1 MRQRGRQGHSSAT
14 KLLTDQTI
22 PVKLIELK
30 STSAIEMG
38 VNTAL
43 EASTPVSVM
52 EIITALEVPTQL
64 PSAAQGAVLKQVA
77 EILQQPTLMELE
89 GPGGG
94 GS

>member
-22 PVKLIELK
+22 PVKFVELK
-30 STSAIEMG
+30 SASASAMG

>member
-22 PVKLIELK
+22 PVKFVKLK
-30 STSAIEMG
+30 STSASEMG

>member
-1 MRQRGRQGHSSAT
+1 
-14 KLLTDQTI
+14 
-22 PVKLIELK
+22 
-30 STSAIEMG
+30 MG

-52 EIITALEVPTQL
+52 EIITALELPTQL